1 MKKIII
7 LILLIIIPTNIF
19 ALDFTS
25 ESTDGNKIYIAGNPD
40 MQPLEYYD
48 SNTGEYKGI
57 VTNIYRE
64 IEEKTGLEFVYISK
78 GSDNIQ
84 HHLAKNA
91 QAEIISVHKQNMTI
105 EGISEYILMNL
116 DGQSIYI
123 GFSNAL
129 DKEKKEMIINCLN
142 EYDTEKLL
150 SLSFQET
157 IVDRSNNI
165 LIFYTVTAIFILIL
179 ITAILFY
186 LNIKY
191 KKKLKKM
198 NRSLYKDNLT
208 DAGNYNY
215 LEDNYKILIKPENYS
230 LFYLAYI
237 GIDTRIIE
245 KYIGGSSLEDIQK
258 KAVKALNEYIDNEY
272 VIARIKDGVFGLLFQ
287 SANDENAK
295 EYIASVLSELNSQD
309 ELLNQYKIK
318 YTCGIYALDKYDP
331 DFKNVFDNARLA
343 YETAISKHEEICFAT
358 KDMMDTKERNI
369 KLEKCLKKAID
380 NDEFKIYLQYIV
392 DSQENICGC
401 EILSRWDNKEFGFT
415 KPDIFIKALIDLD
428 LIDDFDFY
436 IFDKACRLLETYGK
450 GDKKDLWVACNFT
463 RQTFSKQNFEERLNA
478 IINKYSFDHTK
489 LFIELTEESII
500 SNHEQAKYNMDI
512 CKKSGF
518 SISIDDLGMGYSSIF
533 DLYDYPVDMVKIDRF
548 ILANLINERGLIFLN
563 SLISLAHSLN
573 IKVLCEGIE
582 TKLQSEVALKA
593 TADYMQGFYYS
604 KVLPITEAEKYYETY
619 NTQKMNKRAD

>member
-25 ESTDGNKIYIAGNPD
+25 ESTDGDKIYIAGNPD

-48 SNTGEYKGI
+48 STTGEYKGI
-57 VTNIYRE
+57 VTEIYKE
-64 IEEKTGLEFVYISK
+64 IEKQTGLEFVYISK
-78 GSDNIQ
+78 GTNNIQ
-84 HHLAKNA
+84 EQLAKNS

-105 EGISEYILMNL
+105 DGINEYILMNL

-129 DKEKKEMIINCLN
+129 DKEKTELIKNCLK
-142 EYDTEKLL
+142 EYDSEKLL
-150 SLSFQET
+150 SLSLKET
-157 IVDRSNNI
+157 IVDKTNNN
-165 LIFYTVTAIFILIL
+165 LLLYTIIAIFILIF
-179 ITAILFY
+179 IVAILFY
-186 LNIKY
+186 LNIKFN
-191 KKKLKKM
+191 KKLKKM
-198 NRSLYKDNLT
+198 NRSLYRDNLT
-208 DAGNYNY
+208 DTGNYKY

-237 GIDTRIIE
+237 GIDTHIIE
-245 KYIGGSSLEDIQK
+245 KYLGGSSLEDIQK
-258 KAVKALNEYIDNEY
+258 KAVKSLNEHIDNEY

-287 SANDENAK
+287 STNDENAK
-295 EYIASVLSELNSQD
+295 DYITSILSELNSQD
-309 ELLNQYKIK
+309 ELLKEYKIK

-331 DFKNVFDNARLA
+331 DFKNSFDNARLA

-358 KDMMDTKERNI
+358 KDMVDTKERNI
-369 KLEKCLKKAID
+369 KLEKCLKKAIE

-392 DSQENICGC
+392 DSQEKICGC

-436 IFDKACRLLETYGK
+436 IFDKTCRLLETYGK
-450 GDKKDLWVACNFT
+450 GDKKDLWIACNFT
-463 RQTFSKQNFEERLNA
+463 RQTFSKQNFEERFNA
-478 IINKYSFDHTK
+478 IIKKYDFDHTK

-500 SNHEQAKYNMDI
+500 SNYEQAKYNMDI
-512 CKKSGF
+512 CKKNGL

-533 DLYDYPVDMVKIDRF
+533 DLYDYPIDMVKIDRF
-548 ILANLINERGLIFLN
+548 ILANLINEKGLIFLN

-593 TADYMQGFYYS
+593 TTDYMQGFYYS
-604 KVLPITEAEKYYETY
+604 KVLPIIEAEKHYENY
-619 NTQKMNKRAD
+619 NIQVINKRAE